1 MAEIHLLVQR
11 KIYIQRVRE
20 ACKKEKVGTISSI
33 MGRYWAMDRDHR
45 WDRTA
50 KAYVALTQGVGS
62 LVKTPEEAIDA
73 SYENGK
79 TDEFID
85 PALICDKDG
94 KPVSIISDND
104 AVIFFNFRIDRPR
117 QLSRAFVFKDFNKA
131 ETAQSFDPF

>member
-1 MAEIHLLVQR
+1 
-11 KIYIQRVRE
+11 
-20 ACKKEKVGTISSI
+20 

-104 AVIFFNFRIDRPR
+104 AVIFSILELIDQDNYHVHLFLKTLTKLR
-117 QLSRAFVFKDFNKA
+117 QLSHLTLFSKI
-131 ETAQSFDPF
+131 